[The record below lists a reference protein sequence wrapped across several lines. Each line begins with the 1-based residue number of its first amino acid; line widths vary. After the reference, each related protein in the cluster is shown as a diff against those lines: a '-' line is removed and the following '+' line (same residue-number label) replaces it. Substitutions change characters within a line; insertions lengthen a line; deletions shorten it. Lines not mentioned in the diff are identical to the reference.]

1 LGPASSLDELKAAI
15 ASGKALLV
23 CGAGVSEAVAG
34 PAAPNWKRLI
44 ESAIESAPKAPG
56 EDWSAP
62 CKGNLASSDP
72 DLWLLAARV
81 AQKKL
86 GGFDSQ
92 PYRAWLKQ
100 SVGKLSAKDS
110 AKDSI
115 LLESIKSLNCRVA
128 TTNYDALLCDHLGVQ
143 PKTWRNP
150 AAVAEILSGEHRN
163 VWHIHGYW
171 DEPESVIFS
180 AADYDRVRRS
190 DLAQFLQQSAA
201 FTDTLI
207 FIGCS
212 IDGLADQN
220 IGRLLQWFEQNWNG
234 LGKKHFALVRD
245 ADLNAPGWPASVARV
260 AYGAEYDNLP
270 KFMRTLAPTPPD
282 AVNSIESLIPAT
294 PTFGRGA
301 EIAKVVA
308 AALHPRPCIVTGAPG
323 MGKTKVAIAAAY
335 DPAIVAR
342 FGRRR
347 VFVNL
352 ETRSDP
358 LDIVILLASE
368 LGLKPEPKLD
378 SVLAAIRHACGQAR
392 ALAILDN
399 AEGLI
404 EANQAET
411 ARILGLIANIPDLSI
426 VLTSR
431 ESLVGLA
438 GWEKVDDL
446 PPLPLDEARALFCSI
461 ATATKPDDPDLQPL
475 LIAMDGHALSLT
487 ILASR
492 VDSDLSLKPMLERWR
507 REKAKLLAMPGAVED
522 RLNSV
527 RASLRV
533 SLTSTHMTAV
543 ARRLLAILGFL
554 PAGLPA
560 GGLKAFL
567 GHEDHQ
573 LSRDK
578 SDAAEDVLR
587 RLRLIMPRADGSLRL
602 INPLRECI
610 RLEWPLKSP
619 DLERVTS
626 AGLKL
631 LRKAEL
637 FGTDQWPEAKAE
649 LDPHIDNFAAILIA
663 AGRGEPAAKLEPAI
677 EHARRL
683 ASEDN
688 RLAATIFLDLAEAL
702 RARPNSASTVAAAL
716 FAAGDHA
723 LRRNDLDG
731 AKTHLE
737 AARTIAVRL
746 GTSVGEANALHSLG
760 ELALRHRDLDGAK
773 PYLEAAR
780 AIFVRIGDNHGEAN
794 TLRSLGNLAGQRHD
808 LDGAKTRLEAARA
821 ICVRL
826 HDNLGEANALHSLGE
841 LALRRNDLDGA
852 KTHLEAARA
861 IFVWIGESI
870 GEVNAD
876 WSLGVLAL
884 LRSDLDGAK
893 THLEAARTIAVR
905 LGTSVGEANALHSL
919 GELAL
924 RRDDL
929 DGANTHLQAAR
940 TIFVRIGE
948 SVGEGITLES
958 LGELSLRRDDFG
970 GAKTLLEAARTIFVR
985 IGDSLDEANAVFTQ
999 GLILTQQ
1006 HTVQA
1011 EATLREALEKY
1022 RILGNAWGIAHCSL
1036 RLAQIGA
1043 ARGDSASL
1051 AAATELILAHETH
1064 DPAKRA
1070 APGWRAYCAS
1080 LTEENAQK
1088 RDALREQAR
1097 AAWTAIGALGLAK
1110 GFLDFKIEVR
1120 P

>member
-1 LGPASSLDELKAAI
+1 
-15 ASGKALLV
+15 
-23 CGAGVSEAVAG
+23 
-34 PAAPNWKRLI
+34 
-44 ESAIESAPKAPG
+44 
-56 EDWSAP
+56 
-62 CKGNLASSDP
+62 
-72 DLWLLAARV
+72 
-81 AQKKL
+81 
-86 GGFDSQ
+86 
-92 PYRAWLKQ
+92 
-100 SVGKLSAKDS
+100 
-110 AKDSI
+110 
-115 LLESIKSLNCRVA
+115 
-128 TTNYDALLCDHLGVQ
+128 
-143 PKTWRNP
+143 
-150 AAVAEILSGEHRN
+150 
-163 VWHIHGYW
+163 
-171 DEPESVIFS
+171 
-180 AADYDRVRRS
+180 
-190 DLAQFLQQSAA
+190 
-201 FTDTLI
+201 
-207 FIGCS
+207 
-212 IDGLADQN
+212 
-220 IGRLLQWFEQNWNG
+220 
-234 LGKKHFALVRD
+234 
-245 ADLNAPGWPASVARV
+245 
-260 AYGAEYDNLP
+260 
-270 KFMRTLAPTPPD
+270 
-282 AVNSIESLIPAT
+282 
-294 PTFGRGA
+294 
-301 EIAKVVA
+301 
-308 AALHPRPCIVTGAPG
+308 
-323 MGKTKVAIAAAY
+323 
-335 DPAIVAR
+335 
-342 FGRRR
+342 
-347 VFVNL
+347 
-352 ETRSDP
+352 
-358 LDIVILLASE
+358 
-368 LGLKPEPKLD
+368 
-378 SVLAAIRHACGQAR
+378 
-392 ALAILDN
+392 
-399 AEGLI
+399 
-404 EANQAET
+404 
-411 ARILGLIANIPDLSI
+411 
-426 VLTSR
+426 
-431 ESLVGLA
+431 
-438 GWEKVDDL
+438 
-446 PPLPLDEARALFCSI
+446 
-461 ATATKPDDPDLQPL
+461 
-475 LIAMDGHALSLT
+475 
-487 ILASR
+487 
-492 VDSDLSLKPMLERWR
+492 
-507 REKAKLLAMPGAVED
+507 
-522 RLNSV
+522 
-527 RASLRV
+527 
-533 SLTSTHMTAV
+533 
-543 ARRLLAILGFL
+543 
-554 PAGLPA
+554 
-560 GGLKAFL
+560 LKAFL

-746 GTSVGEANALHSLG
+746 G
-760 ELALRHRDLDGAK
+760 
-773 PYLEAAR
+773 
-780 AIFVRIGDNHGEAN
+780 I
-794 TLRSLGNLAGQRHD
+794 
-808 LDGAKTRLEAARA
+808 
-821 ICVRL
+821 
-826 HDNLGEANALHSLGE
+826 
-841 LALRRNDLDGA
+841 
-852 KTHLEAARA
+852 
-861 IFVWIGESI
+861 
-870 GEVNAD
+870 
-876 WSLGVLAL
+876 
-884 LRSDLDGAK
+884 
-893 THLEAARTIAVR
+893 
-905 LGTSVGEANALHSL
+905 SVGEANALHSL